1 MQRNSRPLLLVLLS
15 GLAVVAT
22 FVTMPSASASSP
34 GWLNKCG
41 YVRSLSDDPIVYP
54 AKPGASHLHDFLGNK
69 STDAFST
76 LSSMKAAGTSCT
88 LATDTA
94 GYWAPA
100 LYRNGTRV
108 KPAGSVNGHST
119 RQQIYYRD
127 NNLAAGTHIN
137 TIPADLRL
145 VAGQGHAESP
155 AENPKHRQADR
166 PAVVV
171 RQWHHHVAHR
181 LPQLLG
187 RGPDAR
193 ERQHARRLP
202 ELVQVPG
209 GLPEG
214 AAPGD
219 RPVRVPRRHDDREDH
234 LVERPD
240 VHDPRR
246 LLEHL
251 EPGPP
256 GPARHRVPEHGQG
269 LRYAHKLTYF
279 GRPTTASD
287 GGTLPSCGLDF
298 RYDSRHGHLPGSDPR
313 DRGSPC
319 VVDT

>member
-1 MQRNSRPLLLVLLS
+1 MQRNSRSLLLVLLS

-69 STDAFST
+69 STNAFST
-76 LSSMKAAGTSCT
+76 ASSMKAAGTTCT

-108 KPAGSVNGHST
+108 QPAGSVNGHST

-155 AENPKHRQADR
+155 AENPKLGKEIYWGCSDNSTGKLIAPPSSCASGIITLHIGFPNCWDGVLTHANDSTHVVYPSSYKCPAAYPKALPRVIVRFEYPVGTTTGKITLSSGPTYTIHGDFWNTWNQARLDR
-166 PAVVV
+166 
-171 RQWHHHVAHR
+171 
-181 LPQLLG
+181 
-187 RGPDAR
+187 
-193 ERQHARRLP
+193 
-202 ELVQVPG
+202 LVTECLNTDKDCG
-209 GLPEG
+209 
-214 AAPGD
+214 
-219 RPVRVPRRHDDREDH
+219 
-234 LVERPD
+234 
-240 VHDPRR
+240 
-246 LLEHL
+246 
-251 EPGPP
+251 
-256 GPARHRVPEHGQG
+256 
-269 LRYAHKLTYF
+269 T
-279 GRPTTASD
+279 PTS
-287 GGTLPSCGLDF
+287 
-298 RYDSRHGHLPGSDPR
+298 
-313 DRGSPC
+313 
-319 VVDT
+319 